1 MSFKGK
7 KMTVFAVKDKFCA
20 FKQKFESWKNCV
32 HRHEFDSFQYLEI
45 FPDRN
50 NGVLINVI
58 SDY

>member
-1 MSFKGK
+1 
-7 KMTVFAVKDKFCA
+7 MTVFAVKDKFCA

-32 HRHEFDSFQYLEI
+32 HHHEFDSFQYLKEI
-45 FPDRN
+45 FPDGN